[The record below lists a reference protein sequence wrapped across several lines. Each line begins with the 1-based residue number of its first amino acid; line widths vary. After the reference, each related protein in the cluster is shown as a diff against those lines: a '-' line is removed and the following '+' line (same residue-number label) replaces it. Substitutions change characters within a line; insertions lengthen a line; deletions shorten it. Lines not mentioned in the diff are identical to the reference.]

1 MKINK
6 INLPIY
12 VGKLIIIKINSKKE
26 LKLLKNKYNK
36 YIPKKIKFND
46 YDGFV
51 FSKSKYNEYYV
62 VFRKN
67 PKSHIL
73 SHEVVHLVNQIFIDH
88 NIELDLYNDEPQA
101 YLHGWIFKQIEKN
114 L

>member
-1 MKINK
+1 MKIKK

-12 VGKLIIIKINSKKE
+12 VGKLIIIKIKNEKEFNFLKK
-26 LKLLKNKYNK
+26 KYDK
-36 YIPKKIKFND
+36 YLPKKIKFND

-62 VFRKN
+62 VFRKK
-67 PKSHIL
+67 PKLYII
-73 SHEVVHLVNQIFIDH
+73 SHEVVHLVNQIFIEH
-88 NIELDLYNDEPQA
+88 HMELDLYNDEPQA
-101 YLHGWIFKQIEKN
+101 YLNGWIFKKIYKN